1 MKDFVKESELK
12 KKLHYLSPEERKQL
26 KNIADDINQFL
37 KQPKINE
44 ESLRIVA
51 SFYQQM
57 GIIKDSF
64 ILRLIRLLKQNH
76 MVN

>member
-1 MKDFVKESELK
+1 MKDFRKEEEIK
-12 KKLHYLSPEERKQL
+12 KKMYYASPEERKQL

-44 ESLRIVA
+44 DSLRTIA
-51 SFYQQM
+51 GTYQQL

-64 ILRLIRLLKQNH
+64 VLRLIRLLKQNH
-76 MVN
+76 MIS

>member
-1 MKDFVKESELK
+1 MKDFTKESELK
-12 KKLHYLSPEERKQL
+12 KKLYYLSPEERKQL

-44 ESLRIVA
+44 ESLRVVA
-51 SFYQQM
+51 GFYQQL

-64 ILRLIRLLKQNH
+64 VLRLFRLLKQNH